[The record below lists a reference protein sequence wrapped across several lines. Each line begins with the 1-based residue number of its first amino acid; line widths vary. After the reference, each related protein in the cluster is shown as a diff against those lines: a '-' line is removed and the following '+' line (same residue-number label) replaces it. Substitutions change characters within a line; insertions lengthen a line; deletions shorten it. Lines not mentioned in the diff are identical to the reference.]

1 MLEFPRVRG
10 SRLWDS
16 RGTRNGLELDCPVSR
31 STSRPMDSM
40 WWFLDHAF
48 DHIDDDMTNQ
58 IWGYNV
64 GIYISFVYLLLAL
77 LNLSFLACFY

>member
-1 MLEFPRVRG
+1 
-10 SRLWDS
+10 
-16 RGTRNGLELDCPVSR
+16 
-31 STSRPMDSM
+31 MDSM
-40 WWFLDHAF
+40 WWLLDHAF
-48 DHIDDDMTNQ
+48 DHIDDETTNQ